1 MEDAKQV
8 FKYRPDWFVSF
19 VHREANEATHILAKF
34 KFNLNEE
41 TVWMEDYP
49 IVISDI
55 VVVDS
60 SN

>member
-19 VHREANEATHILAKF
+19 VHREANETTHILAKF
-34 KFNLNEE
+34 KFYLNEE
-41 TVWMEDYP
+41 TVWMEDYLT
-49 IVISDI
+49 VISDI
-55 VVVDS
+55 VIENS